1 MDLAS
6 LQPSHSLNVPAG
18 RQPSPAASLPS
29 GSILPCRQ
37 STSDLPGKAIGQRWC
52 LVDRSVDS
60 DSSVSDSE
68 YFDAGQDVDSSDDDY
83 FDALEGTAL
92 PAVPEQ
98 EIEQT
103 TGDGPWQIVTR
114 RKSRRKRQHS
124 PVAPSGNGVAG
135 VKSGV
140 QVRHV
145 SASHSASQRV
155 TGKNQRRWA
164 PDSDPRSL
172 LSSHSY
178 WPLCVRIFARFG
190 TVDWVSFQDCQVKF
204 HQCLRKSI
212 TKAEFLRFH
221 RMMTEGPQAIRRAD
235 DMVFLVGPLKVM
247 LSKYHFSSDAVFLSL
262 IFEDITPGFVKM
274 LGERFITA
282 LSGVG
287 GKDDELSTAIIELLA
302 RIGQRGE
309 CWLNRLGWQEL
320 TSRARCNLFSSIAF
334 LFKHGKKPDLIRSLH
349 RQVSGPWLEKYHYAT
364 VRRLSCDDVQGDYD
378 GLLRDLRASVRA
390 VLLWLDGRFFV
401 LPGGREDKQ
410 LAVCFADIVQSV
422 IEVMGRRDQ
431 QPNSLWLAVW
441 LAVAQWS
448 VRFRKLLSN
457 HLEFDRTI
465 ALLNGVLRHIHPR
478 YELENLAFELRLL
491 LLGKVL
497 AKCEELLLKRDS
509 ALFSHAWCQ
518 HEAMLESL
526 LAKCNQFMDHYRPAF
541 TVASQ
546 SVSAR
551 HEKEARLNLLL
562 KESAFHRLSCEIH
575 RTPRQQ
581 IREKMQAYATAH
593 DDGWALSFYHLEMG
607 TIELAKWYFLAEEG
621 AAAARSLMGVQFSL
635 VNLSW
640 KKAELLATHG
650 FYQAAV
656 DEFHHVRRLTEDR
669 ADWGKRDKID
679 GRLAMTQFLWFE
691 AENNTDHL
699 ISAYRLSVDLLGR
712 CSIKDRLCFEGALV
726 HIVNAMKNSGLRFE
740 DYARQTS
747 VLGYLVKDGSGIRSW
762 HHFSNLLYIRHKM
775 GLTDADAV
783 NKLADEIGD
792 NPHLFIGVD
801 KKA

>member
-18 RQPSPAASLPS
+18 HQPSPAASLPS
-29 GSILPCRQ
+29 ILPCRQ
-37 STSDLPGKAIGQRWC
+37 STSGLPGKAIGQRSC
-52 LVDRSVDS
+52 LVDQGVDS

-68 YFDAGQDVDSSDDDY
+68 YFDASQDADSSDDDY
-83 FDALEGTAL
+83 FDVLEDTAL

-114 RKSRRKRQHS
+114 RKSRSKRQHS
-124 PVAPSGNGVAG
+124 PVAPSANGDAR

-145 SASHSASQRV
+145 AASHSASNRV
-155 TGKNQRRWA
+155 TGKNQRRRA

-172 LSSHSY
+172 LSSRAY

-190 TVDWVSFQDCQVKF
+190 TVDWVSFQDRQVQF
-204 HQCLRKSI
+204 HHCLRKSI
-212 TKAEFLRFH
+212 TEAEFLRFH
-221 RMMTEGPQAIRRAD
+221 HMMTEGPQAIRRAD
-235 DMVFLVGPLKVM
+235 DIDFLVGPFKVM
-247 LSKYHFSSDAVFLSL
+247 LSKYDFSSDAAFLSL

-287 GKDDELSTAIIELLA
+287 TKGDELSTAIIELLA
-302 RIGQRGE
+302 RISQKDER
-309 CWLNRLGWQEL
+309 WLHRLGWQEL
-320 TSRARCNLFSSIAF
+320 NSRTRCNLFSSIAF
-334 LFKHGKKPDLIRSLH
+334 LFKHGTKLDLIRSLH

-364 VRRLSCDDVQGDYD
+364 VRRLSCDNEQRDPD

-401 LPGGREDKQ
+401 LPGGSEDKQ

-422 IEVMGRRDQ
+422 IEVMDRRDQ
-431 QPNSLWLAVW
+431 QRNSLWLAVW

-457 HLEFDRTI
+457 HLKFDRTI
-465 ALLNGVLRHIHPR
+465 TMLNGVLRHIHPWS
-478 YELENLAFELRLL
+478 ELENLAFELRLL

-526 LAKCNQFMDHYRPAF
+526 LTRCNQFMDHYRPAF

-546 SVSAR
+546 SASGR
-551 HEKEARLNLLL
+551 NKEDARLNLLL

-575 RTPRQQ
+575 STPQQQ
-581 IREKMQAYATAH
+581 IREKLQVYATAH
-593 DDGWALSFYHLEMG
+593 DGGWALSYYHREMG
-607 TIELAKWYFLAEEG
+607 TIELAKWYFLAEER
-621 AAAARSLMGVQFSL
+621 AAAARSLMGIQFRL

-650 FYQAAV
+650 FYQAAI
-656 DEFHHVRRLTEDR
+656 DEFHHVRRLIKDP

-679 GRLAMTQFLWFE
+679 SRLAMAQFLWFE
-691 AENNTDHL
+691 AENNIDHL
-699 ISAYRLSVDLLGR
+699 ISAYRLTVDLLGR
-712 CSIKDRLCFEGALV
+712 CSIKNRRCFEGGLV

-775 GLTDADAV
+775 DLTDADAV
-783 NKLADEIGD
+783 NKLADEIGY
-792 NPHLFIGVD
+792 NPHFFIGAD

>member
-1 MDLAS
+1 MDFAS

-18 RQPSPAASLPS
+18 HQPSPAASLPS
-29 GSILPCRQ
+29 ILPCRQ
-37 STSDLPGKAIGQRWC
+37 STSGLPGKAIGQRSC
-52 LVDRSVDS
+52 LVGQGVDP
-60 DSSVSDSE
+60 DSSVSHSE
-68 YFDAGQDVDSSDDDY
+68 YFDAGQGVDSSDDNY
-83 FDALEGTAL
+83 FDVLEDTAL

-114 RKSRRKRQHS
+114 RKSRSKRQHS
-124 PVAPSGNGVAG
+124 PVAPSGNGDAR

-145 SASHSASQRV
+145 AASYSASNRV
-155 TGKNQRRWA
+155 IGKNQRRRA

-172 LSSHSY
+172 LSSRAY

-190 TVDWVSFQDCQVKF
+190 TVDWVSFQDRQVQF
-204 HQCLRKSI
+204 HHCLRKSI

-221 RMMTEGPQAIRRAD
+221 HMMTEGPQAIRRAD
-235 DMVFLVGPLKVM
+235 DIDFLVGPFKVM
-247 LSKYHFSSDAVFLSL
+247 LSKYDFSSDAAFLSL

-287 GKDDELSTAIIELLA
+287 SKGDELSTAIIELLA
-302 RIGQRGE
+302 RIGQKDE
-309 CWLNRLGWQEL
+309 HWLHRLGWQEL
-320 TSRARCNLFSSIAF
+320 NSRTRCSLFSSIAF
-334 LFKHGKKPDLIRSLH
+334 LFKHGTKLDLIRSLH

-364 VRRLSCDDVQGDYD
+364 VRRLSCDNVQRVPDS
-378 GLLRDLRASVRA
+378 LLRDLRASVRA

-401 LPGGREDKQ
+401 LPGGSEDKQ

-422 IEVMGRRDQ
+422 IEVMDSRDQ
-431 QPNSLWLAVW
+431 QRNSLWLGVW

-465 ALLNGVLRHIHPR
+465 ALLNGVLRHIHPWS
-478 YELENLAFELRLL
+478 ELENLAFELRLL

-518 HEAMLESL
+518 HEDMLEL
-526 LAKCNQFMDHYRPAF
+526 LLTRCNQFMDHYRPAF

-546 SVSAR
+546 SASGR
-551 HEKEARLNLLL
+551 NKEDARLNLLL
-562 KESAFHRLSCEIH
+562 KESAFHRLSCESH
-575 RTPRQQ
+575 RTPQQQ
-581 IREKMQAYATAH
+581 IREKLQVYATAH
-593 DDGWALSFYHLEMG
+593 DGGWALSYYHREMG
-607 TIELAKWYFLAEEG
+607 TIELAKWYFLAEER
-621 AAAARSLMGVQFSL
+621 AAAARSLMGIQFRL

-656 DEFHHVRRLTEDR
+656 DEFHHVRRLIKDP

-679 GRLAMTQFLWFE
+679 SRLAMAQFLWFE
-691 AENNTDHL
+691 AENNIDHL
-699 ISAYRLSVDLLGR
+699 ISAYRLTVDLLGR
-712 CSIKDRLCFEGALV
+712 CSIKNRRCVEGGLV

-775 GLTDADAV
+775 DLTDADAV
-783 NKLADEIGD
+783 SKLADEIGY
-792 NPHLFIGVD
+792 NPHFFIGAD

>member
-18 RQPSPAASLPS
+18 HQPSPAASLPS
-29 GSILPCRQ
+29 ILPCRQ
-37 STSDLPGKAIGQRWC
+37 STSGLPGKAIGQRSC
-52 LVDRSVDS
+52 LVDQDVDP

-83 FDALEGTAL
+83 FDVLEDTAL

-114 RKSRRKRQHS
+114 RKSRSKRQHS
-124 PVAPSGNGVAG
+124 PVAPSGNGDAR

-145 SASHSASQRV
+145 AASHSASNRV
-155 TGKNQRRWA
+155 IGENQRGRA
-164 PDSDPRSL
+164 PNSDPRSL
-172 LSSHSY
+172 LSSRSY
-178 WPLCVRIFARFG
+178 WPLCVRIFARLG
-190 TVDWVSFQDCQVKF
+190 TVDWVSFQDRQVQF
-204 HQCLRKSI
+204 HHCLRKSI

-221 RMMTEGPQAIRRAD
+221 HMMTEGPQAIRRAD
-235 DMVFLVGPLKVM
+235 DIDFLVGPFKVM
-247 LSKYHFSSDAVFLSL
+247 LSKYDFSSDAAFLSL

-274 LGERFITA
+274 LGERFTAA
-282 LSGVG
+282 LSEVG
-287 GKDDELSTAIIELLA
+287 SKGDELSTAIIELLA
-302 RIGQRGE
+302 RIGQKDER
-309 CWLNRLGWQEL
+309 WLHKLGWQEL
-320 TSRARCNLFSSIAF
+320 NSRTRCNLFSSVAF
-334 LFKHGKKPDLIRSLH
+334 LFKHGTKLDLIRSLH

-364 VRRLSCDDVQGDYD
+364 VRRLSCDNVQRDPD

-401 LPGGREDKQ
+401 LPGGSEDKQ

-422 IEVMGRRDQ
+422 IEVMDSRDQ
-431 QPNSLWLAVW
+431 QRNSLWLAVW
-441 LAVAQWS
+441 LSVAQWS

-465 ALLNGVLRHIHPR
+465 VLLNGVLRHIHPWS
-478 YELENLAFELRLL
+478 ELENLAFELRIL

-526 LAKCNQFMDHYRPAF
+526 LTRCNQFMDHYRPAF
-541 TVASQ
+541 TVASH
-546 SVSAR
+546 SASGR
-551 HEKEARLNLLL
+551 NREDARLNLLL

-575 RTPRQQ
+575 RTPQQQ
-581 IREKMQAYATAH
+581 IREKLQVYATAH
-593 DDGWALSFYHLEMG
+593 DGGWALSYYHREMG
-607 TIELAKWYFLAEEG
+607 TIELAKWYFLAEER
-621 AAAARSLMGVQFSL
+621 AAAARSLMGIQFSL

-656 DEFHHVRRLTEDR
+656 DEFHHVRRLIKDR
-669 ADWGKRDKID
+669 ADWDKRDKID
-679 GRLAMTQFLWFE
+679 SRLAMAQFLWFE
-691 AENNTDHL
+691 AENNIDHL
-699 ISAYRLSVDLLGR
+699 ISAYRLFVDLLGR
-712 CSIKDRLCFEGALV
+712 CSIKNRRCFEGGLV

-775 GLTDADAV
+775 DLTDADAV

-792 NPHLFIGVD
+792 NPHFFIGAD